1 MTPAEYNAEMAR
13 YCEALNGW
21 GVARVEREILV
32 RGKECQSLDA
42 AWVESFARFAKHP
55 GHNTLDAEA
64 AREQYRL
71 ACRRLA
77 KLKEK

>member
-13 YCEALNGW
+13 YCEALAGW
-21 GVARVEREILV
+21 GLARVEREIVARLV
-32 RGKECQSLDA
+32 ECQRIDG
-42 AWVESFARFAKHP
+42 AWQKAKDLVIAESSSMVAQ
-55 GHNTLDAEA
+55 A

-77 KLKEK
+77 KLKEQR